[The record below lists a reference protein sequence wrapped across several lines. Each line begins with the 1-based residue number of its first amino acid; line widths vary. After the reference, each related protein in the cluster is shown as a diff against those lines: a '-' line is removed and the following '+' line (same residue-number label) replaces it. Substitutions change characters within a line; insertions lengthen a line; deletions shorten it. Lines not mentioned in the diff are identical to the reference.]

1 MSTRDQ
7 RETAF
12 RDAGAILALEGMIEP
27 EGHAQ
32 LRQEVI
38 DGKLSFDEAVAK
50 VKERS
55 AREASRNDQEHGG
68 AGARAARC

>member
-7 RETAF
+7 RKAAF
-12 RDAGAILALEGMIEP
+12 RQAGAILALEGMIEP
-27 EGHAQ
+27 EGYAQ

-50 VKERS
+50 AIESARS
-55 AREASRNDQEHGG
+55 ARS
-68 AGARAARC
+68 ARAW

>member
-7 RETAF
+7 RKAAF
-12 RDAGAILALEGMIEP
+12 LQAGAILALEGMIEP
-27 EGHAQ
+27 EGYAQ

-50 VKERS
+50 AIESARS
-55 AREASRNDQEHGG
+55 ARS
-68 AGARAARC
+68 ARAW